1 MEQISRT
8 ITNFFRHIGNSK
20 RDDDILP
27 INSTKSV
34 SASSSS
40 LLLNIKLI
48 LKAIFDAPDSRKI
61 FYFLMINFA
70 FMFVELFF
78 GIITN
83 SLGLVGDAFHML
95 FDCTALAIGLYASVI
110 SKWKA
115 NKTFTYGFGRVEVL
129 SGFVNGIFLCFIALS
144 IFFKSIKRII
154 SPQEIYTENLLLVS
168 VLGLIVNLIGIFS
181 FHDIPFVS
189 DLFKKNSSHEHTH
202 DHHGHSH
209 HNHHGHHHH
218 HGKDH
223 DHHHGHGHH
232 HGHSCSHEHS
242 DNMYGIFLHIVAD
255 ALGSVSVIISSILIK
270 YYGWKISDPI
280 CSLLLS
286 SLIFA
291 SVIPLLKSSVNIL
304 MQISPTKLENKVLKH
319 LSKVSSIPGVIAY
332 SNPHFWAN
340 TPQHIIG
347 SIHLYI
353 SPQSNEQVI
362 LKQAQEIFEHANVE
376 DMTIQIIKN
385 YDNEVA
391 NTTHLKNNIVIENYT

>member
-1 MEQISRT
+1 MEHISRT
-8 ITNFFRHIGNSK
+8 ITNFFRHLSKSK
-20 RDDDILP
+20 RDDDLLP
-27 INSTKSV
+27 FDSKEAT
-34 SASSSS
+34 SSSS
-40 LLLNIKLI
+40 LIINAKLI
-48 LKAIFDAPDSRKI
+48 LKAIFNAPDSRKI

-181 FHDIPFVS
+181 FHDIPFIS
-189 DLFKKNSSHEHTH
+189 DFFKKKSSHEHEH
-202 DHHGHSH
+202 DHNHEH
-209 HNHHGHHHH
+209 HYHHHH
-218 HGKDH
+218 HHNHGKEH
-223 DHHHGHGHH
+223 AHHHHN

-286 SLIFA
+286 LLIFA
-291 SVIPLLKSSVNIL
+291 SVVPLLKSSVNIL
-304 MQISPTKLENKVLKH
+304 MQISPNELETKILNH
-319 LSKVSSIPGVIAY
+319 LSAVKSIPGVIGY

-340 TPQHIIG
+340 TPHHIIG
-347 SIHLYI
+347 SIHIYI
-353 SPQSNEQVI
+353 TPQSQEQVI
-362 LKQAQEIFEHANVE
+362 LKQAQEIFNQAGIE
-376 DMTIQIIKN
+376 DMTIQIIKK
-385 YDNEVA
+385 YDEAA
-391 NTTHLKNNIVIENYT
+391 NLIVQDNITETYT